1 MHPTLLVSPSLA
13 TIFNFSRRSSCDIT
27 TPVSGSILLFASD
40 HKIFKIDWV
49 GREDHETNGSAT
61 RLLHISDV
69 YRISGTWFHAKID
82 ASSRSSF
89 TNTVASTIPPQA
101 IIIVLIIHI
110 VIIII
115 IIIIILS

>member
-1 MHPTLLVSPSLA
+1 L
-13 TIFNFSRRSSCDIT
+13 I
-27 TPVSGSILLFASD
+27 GE
-40 HKIFKIDWV
+40 

-61 RLLHISDV
+61 RLLPISDV

-89 TNTVASTIPPQA
+89 TITIPPLA
-101 IIIVLIIHI
+101 IIIVLIIRC